1 MASPAGASPKPPI
14 AHALDY
20 LKTFTDWEQKLP
32 GDPDRAFDLGGVR
45 RLLAKLGDPHLGRP
59 QIHVA
64 GTKGKGSVVHFADS
78 ILGAHGVR
86 TLRFLSPHVE
96 RINERIAI
104 GGEDVPDD
112 RLAAAIFAVRPAIE
126 ELARERAGE
135 PPTFFEVLTAA
146 AFAAA
151 REARVD
157 ADVVEVGLGGRL
169 DATNVIDPTVAV
181 ITSIDLDHTKVLG
194 DTREKIA
201 AEKAGIIKPR
211 KPVLTGLDRGKPGF
225 RVIQERALAQ
235 DAPLAHVG
243 GGIEVETRGF
253 ARGAGGRPGVRF
265 GGRVGRVDV
274 QDAVAP
280 GGGLPQATNALLA
293 LGAAEAVLDALGR
306 RLDVARALLAIE
318 ATPLPARAEAFGTR
332 VTVLLDGA
340 HTAASCASLADL
352 AAWFFQGR
360 RTVLLAGLTADRSP
374 RPLFAPFR
382 KIAQHAV
389 FAPIRS
395 PRSADPARLA
405 EAWRAVE
412 GTAESASGGAEAL
425 ELALRAA
432 GNGGAIVTA
441 GSFYLAGEIRPALRR
456 LP

>member
-1 MASPAGASPKPPI
+1 
-14 AHALDY
+14 
-20 LKTFTDWEQKLP
+20 
-32 GDPDRAFDLGGVR
+32 
-45 RLLAKLGDPHLGRP
+45 
-59 QIHVA
+59 
-64 GTKGKGSVVHFADS
+64 
-78 ILGAHGVR
+78 
-86 TLRFLSPHVE
+86 
-96 RINERIAI
+96 
-104 GGEDVPDD
+104 
-112 RLAAAIFAVRPAIE
+112 
-126 ELARERAGE
+126 
-135 PPTFFEVLTAA
+135 
-146 AFAAA
+146 
-151 REARVD
+151 
-157 ADVVEVGLGGRL
+157 
-169 DATNVIDPTVAV
+169 VIDATVAV

-211 KPVLTGLDRGKPGF
+211 KPVLTGLEPGSPGF

-265 GGRVGRVDV
+265 GGRVGRVAV

-280 GGGLPQATNALLA
+280 GGGLPQATNAMLA
-293 LGAAEAVLDALGR
+293 LGAAERVLDALGR
-306 RLDVARALLAIE
+306 RLDVARALAAIE
-318 ATPLPARAEAFGTR
+318 AAPLPARAEAFGTR

-340 HTAASCASLADL
+340 HTAGSCASLADL

-382 KIAQHAV
+382 KIARHAV

-405 EAWRAVE
+405 EAWRAAE
-412 GTAESASGGAEAL
+412 GTAEAASGGGDAL

-432 GNGGAIVTA
+432 GPGGAIVTA